1 MAHDIVRLAEIL
13 AARRGRSPRTVCR
26 WATGDGA
33 LYGRLAGGSDVA
45 WRRGWRILRW
55 FSDEWPADLNWP
67 ADIPRPGAQLPPA
80 RAEEAERPGRSPCG

>member
-1 MAHDIVRLAEIL
+1 MSHEIVRLAEIL

-55 FSDEWPADLNWP
+55 FSDEWPADLHWP
-67 ADIPRPGAQLPPA
+67 TDIPRPGAQPPPA
-80 RAEEAERPGRSPCG
+80 CEGEARRAGGSPGG

>member
-1 MAHDIVRLAEIL
+1 MSHDIVRLAEIL

-45 WRRGWRILRW
+45 FGHPEDTATHQYMALSFTGSWR
-55 FSDEWPADLNWP
+55 
-67 ADIPRPGAQLPPA
+67 PPS
-80 RAEEAERPGRSPCG
+80 G